1 MDFASDYVYAPKEQ
15 KEEYEYVPESVFNH
29 TATKDDSYTDDGEV
43 IIKIC
48 DRIRSDQIS
57 TIIR

>member
-1 MDFASDYVYAPKEQ
+1 MEFGSDYVYAPTEQ

-43 IIKIC
+43 DTLIDI
-48 DRIRSDQIS
+48 
-57 TIIR
+57 